1 MKIAFFASSQ
11 FAVPS
16 LEALSK
22 SSHSL
27 IVITQPDRPKGRGRR
42 LAPTPIKEAA
52 SKLGLK
58 TLAPEKLNPELLKDL
73 TNFSPDVLATISY
86 GNILTKRFLELP
98 KIMPINI
105 HASLLP
111 KYRGAAPINWAIIN
125 GETQTGVTAIRMTE
139 KCDCGDIILK
149 KAIEIEDIDD
159 AETLG
164 KKLSNLAREA
174 LLETLKVLQKSGELT
189 LIRQN
194 EKDATSAPKLTKENG
209 LINWSNSPIGIHNM
223 VRGLLPWPSAYTYYD
238 GKLLKVLKTSL
249 TIEEAESI
257 FAPGEVVDVDKENGI
272 IVSAGK
278 GTIRL
283 LKVKME
289 GSSEMPAYDF
299 AIGHRIKSG
308 DRFEIKFHEI

>member
-16 LEALSK
+16 LEAVSK
-22 SSHSL
+22 SARDL
-27 IVITQPDRPKGRGRR
+27 IIITQPDRPKGRGQK
-42 LAPTPIKEAA
+42 LAPTPVREAA
-52 SKLGLK
+52 SRLGLK
-58 TLAPEKLNPELLKDL
+58 TLAPEKLSTELLRDL
-73 TNFSPDVLATISY
+73 ADFSPDVLATISY

-98 KIMPINI
+98 KIMPVNI

-125 GETQTGVTAIRMTE
+125 GETETGVTAIRMSE

-149 KAIEIEDIDD
+149 KAIQIEDIDD
-159 AETLG
+159 AETLNQ
-164 KKLSNLAREA
+164 KLSNLAAAA
-174 LLETLKVLQKSGELT
+174 LMETLKKLEKGGELA
-189 LIRQN
+189 LIRQD
-194 EKDATSAPKLTKENG
+194 EKNATSAPKLTKEDG
-209 LINWSNSPIGIHNM
+209 LINWSSSPLKIHNM
-223 VRGLLPWPSAYTYYD
+223 VRGFLPWPSAYTYY
-238 GKLLKVLKTSL
+238 GKKLLKILKTSL
-249 TIEEAESI
+249 AIEESESA

-272 IVSAGK
+272 IVSANQ

-308 DRFEIKFHEI
+308 ERFGV